1 VKQFGL
7 DELDADDDA
16 EVPVLMQKAKNIE
29 FERDEGGQLILPPMS
44 EFKTIREK
52 QRVIRGYIG
61 AVYRQYIHFIIISV
75 SELKLRRFH
84 GESKGCFSLY
94 VCFRTST
101 TDILSAFSPRGVF
114 FERSRS
120 LKDFPN

>member
-7 DELDADDDA
+7 EELDSDDEA

-29 FERDEGGQLILPPMS
+29 FERDGGGQLILPPMK

-61 AVYRQYIHFIIISV
+61 AVYRQSIYFTIM
-75 SELKLRRFH
+75 
-84 GESKGCFSLY
+84 SL
-94 VCFRTST
+94 F
-101 TDILSAFSPRGVF
+101 
-114 FERSRS
+114 
-120 LKDFPN
+120 

>member
-7 DELDADDDA
+7 DELDSDDEA

-29 FERDEGGQLILPPMS
+29 FERDESGELILPPIS

-61 AVYRQYIHFIIISV
+61 AVYSQLIHFTIV
-75 SELKLRRFH
+75 SF
-84 GESKGCFSLY
+84 
-94 VCFRTST
+94 V
-101 TDILSAFSPRGVF
+101 
-114 FERSRS
+114 
-120 LKDFPN
+120 